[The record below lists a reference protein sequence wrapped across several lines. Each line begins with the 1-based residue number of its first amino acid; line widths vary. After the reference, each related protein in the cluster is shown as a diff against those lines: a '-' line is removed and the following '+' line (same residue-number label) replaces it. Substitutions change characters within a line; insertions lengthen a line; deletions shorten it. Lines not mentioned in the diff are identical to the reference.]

1 MRSISETAVR
11 ASKSGARSLRTSRLI
26 AVLAISVML
35 PVASCDKS
43 IVEPSASL
51 PPIEAANVDA
61 GAGAWKM
68 IVLTAPEQVVVPDPA
83 AVTSTAYLAEVQAVK
98 SAQASMTDAQ
108 RAAVRYWTGA
118 GVLRWNEIERE
129 LVARYNLPPAP
140 RADGSY
146 PLPDAENPFSDP
158 VFPFANPPY
167 AARAYSYVSVAQY
180 EALKAAWYWK
190 YKFNR
195 LSPARYD
202 PAVATVVPAS
212 TLPSYPSEDAVLS
225 GVTAEV
231 LKLLFPA
238 SVEEITR
245 KAAEQREAAML
256 SGRATASDVA
266 AGLALGKAVATLVI
280 NRARADGMGTA
291 AGNAGMWKSL
301 ADAAVAKGEITW
313 LSQESPIRPPMLM
326 NFGVVKAWTMTPAE
340 VVSLE
345 PGAPPSTSSA
355 EMKADLA
362 AVKTAT
368 ENLTREQLAV
378 ALKWNDGAGPS
389 PPPGHWNAI

>member
-1 MRSISETAVR
+1 MPSIADMSPRIPTRRVP
-11 ASKSGARSLRTSRLI
+11 SMQGLRTVTFAALVI
-26 AVLAISVML
+26 AAPLAG
-35 PVASCDKS
+35 CDKS
-43 IVEPSASL
+43 IVEPAASL
-51 PPIEAANVDA
+51 PAIDPVGVDA
-61 GAGAWKM
+61 DAGSWRM
-68 IVLTAPEQVVVPDPA
+68 TVLTGPDQITVPDPA
-83 AVTSTAYLAEVQAVK
+83 ASTSAAYLAELQAVK
-98 SAQASMTDAQ
+98 TAQASMTNAQ
-108 RAAVRYWTGA
+108 RSAVQFWTGA
-118 GVLRWNEIERE
+118 GVLRWSEIERE

-167 AARAYSYVSVAQY
+167 AARSYSYVSVAQY
-180 EALKAAWYWK
+180 EALKAAWYFK
-190 YKFNR
+190 FKFNR
-195 LSPARYD
+195 PSPARND
-202 PAVATVVPAS
+202 PSVATVVPANS
-212 TLPSYPSEDAVLS
+212 LPSYPSEDAVLA
-225 GVTAEV
+225 GVTAEM

-238 SVEEITR
+238 SLELITR
-245 KAAEQREAAML
+245 KAAEQREAAIL

-266 AGLALGKAVATLVI
+266 AGLALGKAVAALVI

-291 AGNAGMWKSL
+291 GGNAGMWKSL
-301 ADAAVAKGEITW
+301 ADAATAKGEIAW

-378 ALKWNDGAGPS
+378 
-389 PPPGHWNAI
+389 